1 MRSKPVPLEGSDL
14 TVADAKEQER
24 FEIMPEDAPF
34 EPGFNIKTLW
44 AALFVGF
51 VMLPGAIYLGL
62 VTGQSMAGGAEWV
75 TLILF
80 IEIAKRTFV
89 RLRTQEIIILYWV
102 AGGLVLMGGKL
113 GTGADLFGGPF
124 GVLIWDQYL
133 IQSPQADGLAEH
145 VPDWVVPPRG
155 SDALLERS
163 FLHAA
168 WIKPIFILLVAV
180 VLQRINALSLGYALF
195 RITHDIERLPY
206 PMAYVQAGGAT
217 ALAETSSQ
225 KEGWRWHVFST
236 GTFVGAVWG
245 LLYVVVPTL
254 SSVFLTETV
263 SILPIPFID
272 FTVPMKSVLPAA
284 VIGLATDLIHVLI
297 GLVLPFW
304 VVVGVFSSSILVNLV
319 ANPLLYAGG
328 ILHTWEPGMSAI
340 PTMIANSFDFW
351 LSFSIG
357 GAIVVAIVGFSTAFV
372 SLRAAQRST
381 TSALERGGPS
391 PERGDIRIVYA
402 LGIWALSTLAFVGMV
417 YYLVPQF
424 PWWITAFFGF
434 VWTPIYSYIGA
445 RMVGLTGS
453 PQGVTFPYLREA
465 SFYLS
470 GYQGAGIWFAPV
482 PIFQWGYEAQT
493 FKQLELTRTRFGSL
507 IKMTALTLLVMF
519 VCSFLFW
526 SLIWKL
532 GPIPSSAYPYVQKL
546 WPFHATMQAFWVKS
560 TLPGAGSNLL
570 TQIIRWD
577 YIGIGLLFSGVLY
590 AALHVLHAPMAIF
603 YGFVAG
609 LGQWPHFVILNFIG
623 AILGRFYLQKRFG
636 EERWRAYAP
645 ILLAGYSCGVGLIGM
660 SSIAIALISKAVSQV
675 VF

>member
-1 MRSKPVPLEGSDL
+1 MVREEEK
-14 TVADAKEQER
+14 ER
-24 FEIMPEDAPF
+24 FEIMPEEAPF
-34 EPGFNIKTLW
+34 EPGFNMKTLW

-145 VPDWVVPPRG
+145 IPTWVVPPRG
-155 SDALLERS
+155 SEALLERS

-168 WIKPIFILLVAV
+168 WLKPIIILLVAV

-236 GTFVGAVWG
+236 GTFIGAVWG
-245 LLYVVVPTL
+245 LFYVVVPTL

-263 SILPIPFID
+263 SVLPIPFID

-284 VIGLATDLIHVLI
+284 VVGLATDLIHVLI

-304 VVVGVFSSSILVNLV
+304 VVVGVFASSITVNLI
-319 ANPLLYAGG
+319 ANPILYASG

-351 LSFSIG
+351 LSFSLG
-357 GAIVVAIVGFSTAFV
+357 GAIVVALVGFGTAFIA
-372 SLRAAQRST
+372 LRNAQRN
-381 TSALERGGPS
+381 AGPERRSGGPS
-391 PERGDIRIVYA
+391 PERGDIKVVYA

-417 YYLVPQF
+417 YYLVPSF

-445 RMVGLTGS
+445 RMIGLTGS
-453 PQGVTFPYLREA
+453 PQGVSFPYLREA

-470 GYQGAGIWFAPV
+470 GYEGAGIWFAPV

-493 FKQLELTRTRFGSL
+493 FKQLELTKTRFGSL
-507 IKMTALTLLVMF
+507 VKMTALTLAVMF

-546 WPFHATMQAFWVKS
+546 WPFHATMQAFWAKS
-560 TLPGAGSNLL
+560 TLPDGGANLL

-577 YIGIGLLFSGVLY
+577 YIGIGLGASLILY
-590 AALHVLHAPMAIF
+590 GALHFLQAPMAIF

-623 AILGRFYLQKRFG
+623 AMLGRFYFQKRFG
-636 EERWRAYAP
+636 EARWGAYAP

>member
-1 MRSKPVPLEGSDL
+1 V
-14 TVADAKEQER
+14 VKEEQQER
-24 FEIMPEDAPF
+24 FEIMPEEAPF
-34 EPGFNIKTLW
+34 EPGFNMKTLW

-80 IEIAKRTFV
+80 IEIAKRAFV

-145 VPDWVVPPRG
+145 IPTWVVPPRG
-155 SDALLERS
+155 SEALLERS

-168 WIKPIFILLVAV
+168 WLKPIVILLVAV

-225 KEGWRWHVFST
+225 NEGWRWHVFST
-236 GTFVGAVWG
+236 GTFIGAVWG
-245 LLYVVVPTL
+245 LFYVVVPTL

-263 SILPIPFID
+263 SVLPIPFID

-284 VIGLATDLIHVLI
+284 VVGLATDLIHVLI

-304 VVVGVFSSSILVNLV
+304 VVVGVFASSITVNLI
-319 ANPLLYAGG
+319 ANPILYASG

-351 LSFSIG
+351 LSFSLG
-357 GAIVVAIVGFSTAFV
+357 GAIVVALVGFATAFIA
-372 SLRAAQRST
+372 LRNAQRSAGT
-381 TSALERGGPS
+381 EKRSGGPS
-391 PERGDIRIVYA
+391 PERGDIKIVYA
-402 LGIWALSTLAFVGMV
+402 LGIWAISTLAFVGMV
-417 YYLVPQF
+417 YYLVPSF

-434 VWTPIYSYIGA
+434 IWTPIYSYIGA
-445 RMVGLTGS
+445 RMIGLTGS
-453 PQGVTFPYLREA
+453 PQGVSFPYLREA

-470 GYQGAGIWFAPV
+470 GYEGAGIWFAPV

-493 FKQLELTRTRFGSL
+493 FKQLELTKTRFGSL
-507 IKMTALTLLVMF
+507 VKMTALTLAVMF

-546 WPFHATMQAFWVKS
+546 WPFHATMQAFWAKS
-560 TLPGAGSNLL
+560 TLADAGANLL

-577 YIGIGLLFSGVLY
+577 YIGIGLGASLILY
-590 AALHVLHAPMAIF
+590 GALHFLQAPMAIF

-623 AILGRFYLQKRFG
+623 AMLGRFYFQKRFG
-636 EERWRAYAP
+636 EARWSAYAP

>member
-1 MRSKPVPLEGSDL
+1 MAEDL
-14 TVADAKEQER
+14 QSRTGTGER
-24 FEIMPEDAPF
+24 FEIMPENAPF

-102 AGGLVLMGGKL
+102 AGGLVMMGGKL

-133 IQSPQADGLAEH
+133 IQSPQADGLEQH
-145 VPDWVVPPRG
+145 IPDWVVPPRG
-155 SDALLERS
+155 TEALLDRT
-163 FLHAA
+163 FLHQV
-168 WIKPIFILLVAV
+168 WIKPIAILLLAV
-180 VLQRINALSLGYALF
+180 VLQRINALSLGYVLF
-195 RITHDIERLPY
+195 RITHDIERLPF

-217 ALAETSSQ
+217 ALAETSSKQ
-225 KEGWRWHVFST
+225 EGWRWHVFSA
-236 GTFVGAVWG
+236 GTFIGTVWG
-245 LLYVVVPTL
+245 GLYVAVPTL
-254 SSVFLTETV
+254 SSVFLTDTV
-263 SILPIPFID
+263 SILPIPFVD
-272 FTVPMKSVLPAA
+272 VTVPLKAVLPAA
-284 VIGLATDLIHVLI
+284 VLGLATDLFHLLV

-304 VVVGVFSSSILVNLV
+304 VVVGSFASSILVNLV
-319 ANPLLYAGG
+319 ANPILYTTGV
-328 ILHTWEPGMSAI
+328 LHTWSPGMSAI
-340 PTMIANSFDFW
+340 PTMISNSFDFW

-357 GAIVVAIVGFSTAFV
+357 GAIVVAVVGFWNAGRAMR
-372 SLRAAQRST
+372 RAAQ
-381 TSALERGGPS
+381 ERRLPEEGPS
-391 PERGDIRIVYA
+391 RARGDIRIKTA
-402 LGIWALSTLAFVGMV
+402 LGIWILSTLGFVGMV
-417 YYLVPQF
+417 YYLVPGF
-424 PWWITAFFGF
+424 PVWLTLFFGF

-445 RMVGLTGS
+445 RMIGLTGS
-453 PQGVTFPYLREA
+453 PQGVSFPYLREG
-465 SFYLS
+465 SFYMS
-470 GYQGAGIWFAPV
+470 GYEGAAIWFAPV
-482 PIFQWGYEAQT
+482 PIFQWGYEVQM

-507 IKMTALTLLVMF
+507 VRLVALTLVIMF

-532 GPIPSSAYPYVQKL
+532 GAIPSSAYPFVQKL
-546 WPFHATMQAFWVKS
+546 WPFHATMQAFWAKS
-560 TLPGAGSNLL
+560 TLPGAGESLV

-577 YIGIGLLFSGVLY
+577 YISVGLVFSALLY
-590 AALHVLHAPMAIF
+590 GGLAALQAPVAVF

-609 LGQWPHFVILNFIG
+609 LGQWPHFVIPNFMG
-623 AILGRFYLQKRFG
+623 ALLGRFYLQKRFG
-636 EERWRAYAP
+636 EQRWRAYAP

-660 SSIAIALISKAVSQV
+660 TSIAIALISKAVSQV

>member
-1 MRSKPVPLEGSDL
+1 MAEDL
-14 TVADAKEQER
+14 QSRTGTGER
-24 FEIMPEDAPF
+24 FEIMPENAPF

-102 AGGLVLMGGKL
+102 AGGVVMMGGKL

-133 IQSPQADGLAEH
+133 IQSPQADGLEQH
-145 VPDWVVPPRG
+145 IPDWVVPPRG
-155 SDALLERS
+155 TEALLDRT
-163 FLHAA
+163 FLHQV
-168 WIKPIFILLVAV
+168 WIKPIAILLLAV
-180 VLQRINALSLGYALF
+180 VLQRINALSLGYVLF
-195 RITHDIERLPY
+195 RITHDIERLPF

-217 ALAETSSQ
+217 ALAETSSKQ
-225 KEGWRWHVFST
+225 EGWRWHVFSA
-236 GTFVGAVWG
+236 GTFIGTVWG
-245 LLYVVVPTL
+245 GLYVVVPTL
-254 SSVFLTETV
+254 SSVFLTDTV
-263 SILPIPFID
+263 SILPIPFVD
-272 FTVPMKSVLPAA
+272 VTVPLKAVLPAA
-284 VIGLATDLIHVLI
+284 VLGLATDLFHLLV

-304 VVVGVFSSSILVNLV
+304 VVVGSFASSILVNLV
-319 ANPLLYAGG
+319 ANPILYTTGV
-328 ILHTWEPGMSAI
+328 LHTWSPGMSAI
-340 PTMIANSFDFW
+340 PTMISNSFDFW

-357 GAIVVAIVGFSTAFV
+357 GAIVVAVVGFWNAGRAMR
-372 SLRAAQRST
+372 RAAQ
-381 TSALERGGPS
+381 ERRLPEEGPS
-391 PERGDIRIVYA
+391 RARGDIRIKTA
-402 LGIWALSTLAFVGMV
+402 LGIWILSTLGFVGMV
-417 YYLVPQF
+417 YYLVPGF
-424 PWWITAFFGF
+424 PVWLTLFFGF

-445 RMVGLTGS
+445 RMIGLTGS
-453 PQGVTFPYLREA
+453 PQGVSFPYLREG
-465 SFYLS
+465 SFYMS
-470 GYQGAGIWFAPV
+470 GYEGAAIWFAPV
-482 PIFQWGYEAQT
+482 PIFQWGYEVQM

-507 IKMTALTLLVMF
+507 VRLVALTLVIMF

-532 GPIPSSAYPYVQKL
+532 GAIPSSAYPFVQKL
-546 WPFHATMQAFWVKS
+546 WPFHATMQAFWAKS
-560 TLPGAGSNLL
+560 TLPGAGESLV

-577 YIGIGLLFSGVLY
+577 YISVGLVFSALLY
-590 AALHVLHAPMAIF
+590 GGLAALQAPVAVF

-609 LGQWPHFVILNFIG
+609 LGQWPHFVIPNFMG
-623 AILGRFYLQKRFG
+623 ALLGRFYLQKRFG
-636 EERWRAYAP
+636 EQRWRAYAP

-660 SSIAIALISKAVSQV
+660 TSIAIALISKAVSQV